1 MEYDMTLVALL
12 RGINVGQSVRVS
24 MADLSELFSAQGC
37 TQVKTYINSGN
48 VVFHS
53 ELEPDI
59 LQGLLEQALLSR
71 YGQEIRTLVLR
82 SSQILYIAKAIPD
95 HWQNDQSYKSDVAY
109 LFPSID
115 SDAILDALPVKRK
128 YLELIYTPG
137 ALLWRIDRKLYG
149 KSQINKLV
157 AHPTYQEMTVRNVN
171 TARKLAELVG
181 DENGE

>member
-1 MEYDMTLVALL
+1 MTFVALL

-24 MADLSELFSAQGC
+24 MADLSELVSAQGC

-53 ELEPDI
+53 KLEPDI
-59 LQGLLEQALLSR
+59 LRGSIEQALLSR
-71 YGQEIRTLVLR
+71 YGQEIRTLVLKR
-82 SSQILYIAKAIPD
+82 SQIQAIAQAIPD
-95 HWQNDQSYKSDVAY
+95 YWQNDQSYRSDVAY

-115 SDAILDALPVKRK
+115 SDAILNALPVKK
-128 YLELIYTPG
+128 EYLELIYTPG

-157 AHPTYQEMTVRNVN
+157 AHAAYQEMTVRNVN

-181 DENGE
+181 DT